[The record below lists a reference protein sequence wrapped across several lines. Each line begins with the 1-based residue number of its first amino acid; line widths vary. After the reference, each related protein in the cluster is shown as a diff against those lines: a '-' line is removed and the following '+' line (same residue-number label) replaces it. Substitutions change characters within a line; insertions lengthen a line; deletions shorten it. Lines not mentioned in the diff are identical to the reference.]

1 MRLGHTIKM
10 LNACFRICHQQMQC
24 CTPHKV
30 QCIFLLSQFLIR
42 CDTFLFM
49 RNDFPIPI
57 VSFTNP
63 ALKSVFDVI
72 MRAELNFIIF
82 FNLGLVI
89 NLVIVYI
96 SKTVF

>member
-1 MRLGHTIKM
+1 
-10 LNACFRICHQQMQC
+10 
-24 CTPHKV
+24 
-30 QCIFLLSQFLIR
+30 
-42 CDTFLFM
+42 M